1 MQNKLKIL
9 LGIFRLRT
17 GKIDCDIWNQHLG
30 KNAKNCA
37 KQKTKQFFGQKKPY
51 LSFLGCKFEKILSYF
66 LHPRI
71 CQNAKFRPKL
81 KILNF
86 GTKMSHLGVFRLQF

>member
-37 KQKTKQFFGQKKPY
+37 KQKKNNFLDKKG
-51 LSFLGCKFEKILSYF
+51 LI
-66 LHPRI
+66 
-71 CQNAKFRPKL
+71 
-81 KILNF
+81 
-86 GTKMSHLGVFRLQF
+86 